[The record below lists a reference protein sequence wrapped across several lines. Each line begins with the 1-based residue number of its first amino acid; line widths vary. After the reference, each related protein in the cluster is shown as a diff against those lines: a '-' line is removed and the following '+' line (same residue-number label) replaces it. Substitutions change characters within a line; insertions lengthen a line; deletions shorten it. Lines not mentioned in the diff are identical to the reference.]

1 MKEIITRT
9 QRIWLD
15 DSGIVYCEVLGT
27 VMMDLDCALENVQA
41 VKQLGNGKRVPV
53 FVDMTKS
60 MGATKEARAYFAD
73 AEVAKIQCACA
84 MLVDTLL
91 SQLIGNFFLGLNKTK
106 FPVKLFSTEKEAK
119 DWLKKFL

>member
-15 DSGIVYCEVLGT
+15 DSGIVHCEVLGT
-27 VMMDLDCALENVQA
+27 VMMDLDSALENVQA
-41 VKQLGNGKRVPV
+41 VKQLSNGKRVPV

-84 MLVDTLL
+84 MLVGTLL

-106 FPVKLFSTEKEAK
+106 FPIKLFSTEKEAK
-119 DWLKKFL
+119 DWLKTFL